1 MARAYRSPD
10 RECADNVTT
19 VLFLIE
25 RANEAPVLLPLDV
38 VSLDPDCDGCLTL
51 VEPLP
56 IDPASP
62 IERIPVSRCFEYD
75 PYLVQAVQA
84 YAVQVSTLIR
94 VSHSVV
100 EGLAVPVVRDC
111 VLIAAGDGIH

>member
-1 MARAYRSPD
+1 M
-10 RECADNVTT
+10 TT

-25 RANEAPVLLPLDV
+25 RANEPPVLLPLGV

-62 IERIPVSRCFEYD
+62 TERIPVSRCFEYD

-84 YAVQVSTLIR
+84 YAMQVSTLIR
-94 VSHSVV
+94 VSQSVV
-100 EGLAVPVVRDC
+100 EGLAVPVVRDS
-111 VLIAAGDGIH
+111 VLVAASDGVH